1 MEGDS
6 YQEFQTLDRNSS
18 TEPCGVSVQTRTMKR
33 KANTD
38 GFRPE
43 KRMCIFKS
51 AFEHRRGRKR
61 KVPANEENIRKRQRT
76 SETEKH
82 IGRLKRKATENED
95 KPKERQKVSKL
106 NQREED
112 TTSSSLDAALPQKRD
127 KNNMSTSEETR
138 KLAFEAKY
146 QQLSPLGE
154 GGHGSVY
161 AGYRRADH
169 FPVAIKHI
177 PRDNIICKGLTQN
190 RKTISLEV
198 AVMKKMASGA
208 AGSVRKSAA
217 ISLLDNYDL
226 EQELILVLERPLPS
240 NDLCKYIEVKG
251 GSLQE
256 EEAKLFLKQLI
267 EAAMELQAKKVFH
280 RDIKLENILVET
292 GSNVPR
298 LRLIDF
304 GLSCFTKKTSSYKTF
319 FGTDAHIPPEWYQ
332 CYIYR
337 AESTTVWQLGVVLY
351 DMLHRDTRFETT
363 RFLSS
368 QLGISKELSQGC
380 QQMLRLC
387 LAVDPQQRPSL
398 EQLWL
403 HPWLA

>member
-1 MEGDS
+1 ME
-6 YQEFQTLDRNSS
+6 
-18 TEPCGVSVQTRTMKR
+18 R
-33 KANTD
+33 KVNTD
-38 GFRPE
+38 GFRPQ
-43 KRMCIFKS
+43 KRTCVFKS
-51 AFEHRRGRKR
+51 AFEHMRGRKR
-61 KVPANEENIRKRQRT
+61 KVSANEEDIKKRQRT
-76 SETEKH
+76 SETAEDFV
-82 IGRLKRKATENED
+82 RLKRKATENED

-112 TTSSSLDAALPQKRD
+112 TTSSSLDAALPQMRD
-127 KNNMSTSEETR
+127 NNNMSTSETR
-138 KLAFEAKY
+138 KLEFEAKY

-198 AVMKKMASGA
+198 AVMKKMAGGA
-208 AGSVRKSAA
+208 AGSVKKSAA
-217 ISLLDNYDL
+217 ISLLDHYDL
-226 EQELILVLERPLPS
+226 EQELILILERPLPS

-280 RDIKLENILVET
+280 RDIKLENILIET
-292 GSNVPR
+292 GSNVPQ

-304 GLSCFTKKTSSYKTF
+304 GLSCFTKKTSSYKIF

-332 CYIYR
+332 CYVYR
-337 AESTTVWQLGVVLY
+337 ADSTTVWQLGVVLY
-351 DMLHRDTRFETT
+351 DMLHRNTRFETT
-363 RFLSS
+363 RFLSG
-368 QLGISKELSQGC
+368 QLGISKELSQNC

-387 LAVDPQQRPSL
+387 LTVDPQQRASL
-398 EQLWL
+398 EQLQL